1 MTTAEEYGTVLEP
14 VKVFDAELVENNDAP
29 GTGEVAVR
37 SPAAAVLTALEY
49 GAEKELHRKELH
61 RARTHK
67 TRTGYARD

>member
-37 SPAAAVLTALEY
+37 SPAAAVLAALEY
-49 GAEKELHRKELH
+49 GAEKELH